1 MWQRILQSPD
11 WRYIGAIIPFMALLQ
26 LIGPETLRYQADWL
40 QSGQAWRVLTAHWVH
55 VGWMHWGLNSLAL
68 VIMVGLTT
76 PGWRARRWL
85 FNTITLALGISL
97 LTTLLNPEI
106 DNYAGHSGILYG
118 LYILGAVSLFRHD
131 RLIAVLVA
139 AAIIGKVFMEQFQF
153 YDFNTSSL
161 IGAKVIID
169 SHLYGTLIGVC
180 IALLQAT
187 ITMNHRTK
195 EVSN

>member
-1 MWQRILQSPD
+1 MQW
-11 WRYIGAIIPFMALLQ
+11 
-26 LIGPETLRYQADWL
+26 IGPETLRYQLDWTAT
-40 QSGQAWRVLTAHWVH
+40 GQAWRVLSAHWVH
-55 VGWMHWGLNSLAL
+55 VGWMHWLLNSLAL
-68 VIMVGLTT
+68 VIMVALTT
-76 PGWRARRWL
+76 PAWSVRRWL
-85 FNTITLALGISL
+85 FNTITLGLGISL

-139 AAIIGKVFMEQFQF
+139 VAIIGKVLMEQFQF

-161 IGAKVIID
+161 IGARVIID

-187 ITMNHRTK
+187 VTMNHRTK
-195 EVSN
+195 KVSN

>member
-1 MWQRILQSPD
+1 MQW
-11 WRYIGAIIPFMALLQ
+11 
-26 LIGPETLRYQADWL
+26 IGPEALRYQLDWTAT
-40 QSGQAWRVLTAHWVH
+40 GQAWRVLSAHWVH
-55 VGWMHWGLNSLAL
+55 VGWMHWLLNSLAL
-68 VIMVGLTT
+68 VIMVALTT
-76 PGWRARRWL
+76 PAWSVRRWL
-85 FNTITLALGISL
+85 FNTITLGLGISL

-139 AAIIGKVFMEQFQF
+139 VAIIGKVLMEQFQF

-161 IGAKVIID
+161 IGARVIID

-187 ITMNHRTK
+187 VTMNHRTK